1 MNRMQK
7 RVLTAVVSV
16 SMVSLALACVTAS
29 PSISTTP
36 LYRYRMEQTS
46 SKMSFLPTE
55 MNNFTYTTEIGYTL
69 NCGDVWECFNGA
81 WGLSPQ
87 CTRLMFYTGR
97 VSCRGTCDTCGS
109 VILCL
114 ETCWD
119 SCGFDC
125 QTGRFGLGTCGFGM
139 DTCRWC

>member
-1 MNRMQK
+1 MNRIQK
-7 RVLTAVVSV
+7 RVLTAIVSV

-55 MNNFTYTTEIGYTL
+55 MNEFTYTTEIGYTL

-81 WGLSPQ
+81 WSLSPQ
-87 CTRLMFYTGR
+87 CTRLMFLTGEA
-97 VSCRGTCDTCGS
+97 SCLGTCDTCEGS
-109 VILCL
+109 VMICPFTECVTCDWLGPGL
-114 ETCWD
+114 ESWA
-119 SCGFDC
+119 GM
-125 QTGRFGLGTCGFGM
+125 GTCH
-139 DTCRWC
+139 WC